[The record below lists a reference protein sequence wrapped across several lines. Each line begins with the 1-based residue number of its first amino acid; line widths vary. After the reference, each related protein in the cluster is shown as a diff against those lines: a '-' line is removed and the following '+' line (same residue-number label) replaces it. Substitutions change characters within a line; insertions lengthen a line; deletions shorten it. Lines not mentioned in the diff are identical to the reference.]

1 MGRPRTSRITE
12 TVKASSR
19 VSRNVCQ
26 SKFMLP
32 RVNHSNN
39 TDVWKNQERG
49 DMAVR
54 LSRDQ
59 NYRWRF
65 WSLPALSSPGPSF
78 LRPKNLGNLPGQKCW
93 EQNAQIVRLNRS
105 LDLEVKMH
113 YLRQSVTDWPAGQ

>member
-1 MGRPRTSRITE
+1 
-12 TVKASSR
+12 
-19 VSRNVCQ
+19 
-26 SKFMLP
+26 
-32 RVNHSNN
+32 
-39 TDVWKNQERG
+39 
-49 DMAVR
+49 MAVR

-65 WSLPALSSPGPSF
+65 WSLSALSSPGPSF

-113 YLRQSVTDWPAGQ
+113 YLRQSVTDWPAGQSRSSGDIQPSDRSDRRRARKARKPFPSA